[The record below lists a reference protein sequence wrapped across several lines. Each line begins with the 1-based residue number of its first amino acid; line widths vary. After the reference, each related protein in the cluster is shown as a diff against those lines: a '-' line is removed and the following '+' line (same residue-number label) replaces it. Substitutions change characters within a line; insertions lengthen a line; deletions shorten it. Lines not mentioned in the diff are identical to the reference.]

1 MSEGLE
7 GRRLKKLPVFLQ
19 RRCKNQMRNTPRANA
34 IDPKTTPR
42 MIPSLRSHG
51 SRICGLWLDEVDVVL
66 GAMLDAVEV
75 NIGLAFSVVEAMAD
89 EGLIEAEVESVDP
102 AETV

>member
-1 MSEGLE
+1 
-7 GRRLKKLPVFLQ
+7 
-19 RRCKNQMRNTPRANA
+19 
-34 IDPKTTPR
+34 
-42 MIPSLRSHG
+42 
-51 SRICGLWLDEVDVVL
+51 
-66 GAMLDAVEV
+66 MLDAVEV